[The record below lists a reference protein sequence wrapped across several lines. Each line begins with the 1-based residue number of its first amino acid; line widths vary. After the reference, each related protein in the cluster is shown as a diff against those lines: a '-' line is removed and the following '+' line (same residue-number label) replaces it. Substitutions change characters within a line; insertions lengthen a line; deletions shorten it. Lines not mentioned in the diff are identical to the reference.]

1 MFLLLKFRRSQ
12 LFLRMKVFC
21 IGIILGL
28 LFFLVP
34 HRMSASDVIHIT
46 DQTAFFEIAPRYIT
60 KFKDK
65 SNKLQIGDILKLPP
79 SAFKQDSILYIED
92 PNASNWIKFVID
104 PGIKD
109 RKKWVLEILDSRHY
123 DVQLYAEG
131 NDGQY
136 KVISSGLKQPF
147 ASRNYLHKNL
157 VMDLDLKPNQSNT
170 YYLKFHSKVIGSILF
185 KIRSNDEFSSYA
197 FNEYYFLGIYYG
209 IILIICLLNL
219 ILYFSLGEKIY
230 LVYSVY
236 VLSWG
241 FNSMLD
247 DGIGYQY
254 LWSSHPIVSQVGFI
268 LSNPILL
275 VFFTLYSKWFLD
287 SKTIHPKYDRWI
299 NYSTFFYLANYTLD
313 KLVSYPESVIYF
325 LFLAHFLFVYC
336 VSIQVYKEGFKPAR
350 FFIIGNTFIIL
361 GFILRFVKDLGI
373 IDISGN
379 ISIVAI
385 YSRDGAII
393 LEICI
398 LFIALGD
405 RFRFL
410 KVQKEEAQVKII
422 AQLEENEALSQR
434 VNKELEHKV
443 AERTKELSE
452 KSVELEHLN
461 VKLEQQAQEI
471 NKWNQILDL
480 DNHKLKQKIKQVNEA
495 RIKSDD
501 VSYEEFLQIFPDDL
515 ACQRYIE
522 EIKWT
527 EEGFQCK
534 KCANKKF
541 FTGARIFSRR
551 CTRCGYSESVTAF
564 TFLHKCKF
572 SLVKAFYIMM
582 KVNKYSDD
590 VNCAELS
597 RELEMRKST
606 VWEFKNKVMECKE
619 GKKMDLDYLL
629 LHNLK

>member
-1 MFLLLKFRRSQ
+1 
-12 LFLRMKVFC
+12 MKVFC
-21 IGIILGL
+21 IGIVYGL
-28 LFFLVP
+28 LLFLAP
-34 HRMSASDVIHIT
+34 AKGYALDVIRIT
-46 DQTAFFEIAPRYIT
+46 DQTIFFEVAPHYIT
-60 KFKDK
+60 KFKDPGHTL
-65 SNKLQIGDILKLPP
+65 NIQDILKLPP
-79 SAFKQDSILYIED
+79 SVFRQDSMLYTQD
-92 PNASNWIKFVID
+92 PNATYWIKFIVE
-104 PGIKD
+104 PNIKE

-123 DVQLYAEG
+123 DVELYALNEG
-131 NDGQY
+131 TYQ
-136 KVISSGLKQPF
+136 VISSGLKQPF

-157 VMDLDLKPNQSNT
+157 VMDLDLKTGVTNT
-170 YYLKFHSKVIGSILF
+170 YYLKIHSKVIGSILF

-209 IILIICLLNL
+209 IILIISLLNL
-219 ILYFSLGEKIY
+219 ILYFSLKEKIY

-254 LWSSHPIVSQVGFI
+254 LWSSHPVVSQIGFI
-268 LSNPILL
+268 LSNPLL
-275 VFFTLYSKWFLD
+275 VVFFTLYSKWFLD
-287 SKTIHPKYDRWI
+287 SKTLHPKYDRWI
-299 NYSTFFYLANYTLD
+299 NYSMFFYFANYVLD
-313 KLVSYPESVIYF
+313 KFIAYPGGVIYF
-325 LFLAHFLFVYC
+325 LFLIHFVFVYL
-336 VSIQVYKEGFKPAR
+336 VSIRLYKEGFKPAR

-361 GFILRFVKDLGI
+361 GFILRLIKDLGI
-373 IDISGN
+373 LDISGN

-410 KVQKEEAQVKII
+410 KVQKEEAQAKII
-422 AQLEENEALSQR
+422 TQLEENEALSQK
-434 VNKELEHKV
+434 VNQELEQKV
-443 AERTKELSE
+443 TERTKELSE
-452 KSVELEHLN
+452 KSVELEQLN
-461 VKLEQQAQEI
+461 VKLEQQALEI

-527 EEGFQCK
+527 EGFQCK
-534 KCANKKF
+534 KCANKKY

-606 VWEFKNKVMECKE
+606 VWEFKNKVLECKE

>member
-1 MFLLLKFRRSQ
+1 MLFAQERS
-12 LFLRMKVFC
+12 
-21 IGIILGL
+21 
-28 LFFLVP
+28 
-34 HRMSASDVIHIT
+34 SAADVIRIT
-46 DQTAFFEIAPRYIT
+46 DQTDFFEVAPNYIT
-60 KFKDK
+60 KFKDS
-65 SNKLQIGDILKLPP
+65 SNKLSIGDILKLPVA
-79 SAFKQDSILYIED
+79 AFVHDDKLYTED
-92 PNASNWIKFVID
+92 PNASYWIKFVVAPD
-104 PGIKD
+104 IKE

-123 DVQLYAEG
+123 DVELFAEE

-136 KVISSGLKQPF
+136 RVISTGLKLPF

-157 VMDLDLKPNQSNT
+157 VMDLDLKSHDQTT
-170 YYLKFHSKVIGSILF
+170 YYLKIHSKVVGSILF

-230 LVYSVY
+230 LVYAIY

-254 LWSSHPIVSQVGFI
+254 LWSSHPVISQIGFI
-268 LSNPILL
+268 LSNPLLL

-287 SKTIHPKYDRWI
+287 SKTIHPKYDQWI
-299 NYSTFFYLANYTLD
+299 NYSMYFYLGNYILD
-313 KLVSYPESVIYF
+313 KLVSYPGGVIYF
-325 LFLAHFLFVYC
+325 LFLAHFLFVYL
-336 VSIQVYKEGFKPAR
+336 VSIQVYKDGFKPAR

-361 GFILRFVKDLGI
+361 GFILRFTKDLGI

-410 KVQKEEAQVKII
+410 KAQKEEAQARII
-422 AQLEENEALSQR
+422 MQLEENESLTQK
-434 VNKELEHKV
+434 VNRELEQKV
-443 AERTKELSE
+443 NERTKELSE
-452 KSVELEHLN
+452 KSAELEQLN
-461 VKLEQQAQEI
+461 VKLESQALEI

-527 EEGFQCK
+527 AGFQCK

-541 FTGARIFSRR
+541 FAGARIFSRR

-606 VWEFKNKVMECKE
+606 VWEFKNKVLECKE

>member
-1 MFLLLKFRRSQ
+1 
-12 LFLRMKVFC
+12 MKVFSTC
-21 IGIILGL
+21 IVVIGV

-34 HRMSASDVIHIT
+34 DRLHAADVIRIN

-65 SNKLQIGDILKLPP
+65 SNQLGISDILKLPL
-79 SAFKQDSILYIED
+79 SSFQQDSKLYTED
-92 PNASNWIKFVID
+92 PDASYWIKFVIE
-104 PGIKD
+104 PEFKE
-109 RKKWVLEILDSRHY
+109 RKKWILEILDSRHY
-123 DVQLYAEG
+123 DVQLYAQG
-131 NDGQY
+131 SDGQY
-136 KVISSGLKQPF
+136 QAISTGLKQPF
-147 ASRNYLHKNL
+147 ASRKYLHKNL
-157 VMDLDLKPNQSNT
+157 VMDLDLKPHVQNT
-170 YYLKFHSKVIGSILF
+170 YYLKVHSKVIGSILF

-219 ILYFSLGEKIY
+219 ILYFSLREKIY
-230 LVYSVY
+230 LVYSIY

-254 LWSSHPIVSQVGFI
+254 VWSSYPLISQIGFI
-268 LSNPILL
+268 LSNPLLL

-287 SKTIHPKYDRWI
+287 SHTMHPKYDQWI
-299 NYSTFFYLANYTLD
+299 NYSMLFYLVNYGLD
-313 KLVSYPESVIYF
+313 KFVAYPGGVIYF
-325 LFLAHFLFVYC
+325 LFLVHFLFVYF
-336 VSIQVYKEGFKPAR
+336 VSIQLYKEGFKPAR

-361 GFILRFVKDLGI
+361 GFILRFIKDLGI
-373 IDISGN
+373 VDISGN

-410 KVQKEEAQVKII
+410 KVQKEEDQAKII
-422 AQLEENEALSQR
+422 MQLEENDALSQK
-434 VNKELEHKV
+434 VNRELEHKV
-443 AERTKELSE
+443 TERTKELSE
-452 KSVELEHLN
+452 KSTELQQLN
-461 VKLEQQAQEI
+461 IKLEQQALEI

-515 ACQRYIE
+515 SCQRYIE

-534 KCANKKF
+534 KCANKKY

-606 VWEFKNKVMECKE
+606 VWEFKNKVLECKE

-629 LHNLK
+629 LQNLK

>member
-1 MFLLLKFRRSQ
+1 MLLAPENS
-12 LFLRMKVFC
+12 
-21 IGIILGL
+21 
-28 LFFLVP
+28 
-34 HRMSASDVIHIT
+34 SAADVIRIT
-46 DQTAFFEIAPRYIT
+46 DQTDFFEIAPNYIT
-60 KFKDK
+60 KYKDPT
-65 SNKLQIGDILKLPP
+65 NKLSIVDILKLPAN
-79 SAFKQDSILYIED
+79 AFTQDDKLYTED
-92 PNASNWIKFVID
+92 PNASYWIKFVVAPD
-104 PGIKD
+104 IKE

-123 DVQLYAEG
+123 DVELFAEE
-131 NDGQY
+131 NNGQY
-136 KVISSGLKQPF
+136 RVISTGLKLPF

-157 VMDLDLKPNQSNT
+157 VMDLDLRSHDPTT
-170 YYLKFHSKVIGSILF
+170 YYLKIHSKVVGSILF

-230 LVYSVY
+230 LVYSIY

-254 LWSSHPIVSQVGFI
+254 LWSSHPVISQIGFI
-268 LSNPILL
+268 LSNPLLL

-299 NYSTFFYLANYTLD
+299 NYSMYFYLANYVVD
-313 KLVSYPESVIYF
+313 KLVTYPGGVIYF
-325 LFLAHFLFVYC
+325 LFLAHFLFVYL
-336 VSIQVYKEGFKPAR
+336 VSIQVYKDGFKPAR

-361 GFILRFVKDLGI
+361 GFMLRFTKDLGI

-410 KVQKEEAQVKII
+410 KAQKEEAQAKII
-422 AQLEENEALSQR
+422 TQLEENETLSQK
-434 VNKELEHKV
+434 VNRELEQKV
-443 AERTKELSE
+443 NERTKELSE
-452 KSVELEHLN
+452 KSIELEQLN
-461 VKLEQQAQEI
+461 VKLESQALEI

-501 VSYEEFLQIFPDDL
+501 VTYEEFLQIFPDDL

-527 EEGFQCK
+527 EGFQCK
-534 KCANKKF
+534 KCANKKY

-582 KVNKYSDD
+582 KVNKYSDE

-606 VWEFKNKVMECKE
+606 VWEFKNKVLECKE